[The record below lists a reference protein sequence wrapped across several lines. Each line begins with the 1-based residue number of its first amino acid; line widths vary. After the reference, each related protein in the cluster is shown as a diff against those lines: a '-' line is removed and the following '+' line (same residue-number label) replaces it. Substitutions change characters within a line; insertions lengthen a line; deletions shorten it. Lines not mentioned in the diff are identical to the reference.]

1 MKKNQWLRLPL
12 QDVENLIM
20 KLAGSPK
27 FALPA
32 LLVLASL
39 VALLFT
45 KRCEVIPS
53 NVAIVCLTQLVQVLC
68 IFE

>member
-12 QDVENLIM
+12 HDVENLIM

-27 FALPA
+27 FAQLA
-32 LLVLASL
+32 LLALVSL
-39 VALLFT
+39 GTLLFT

-53 NVAIVCLTQLVQVLC
+53 NVAIVCLTQLVQVL
-68 IFE
+68 